1 LAGSVA
7 IVHRF
12 LCAEGQ
18 RLNLGDFMEPALL
31 AAVTATLVAR
41 TVLHTQ
47 SE

>member
-12 LCAEGQ
+12 LCADGQ
-18 RLNLGDFMEPALL
+18 RLNLGDLIEPALL
-31 AAVTATLVAR
+31 AAVTATLLAF